1 MVIAYL
7 RVGTSNK
14 ELLEEQKDEIERY
27 ASNHDMNVDK
37 WITDVTV
44 DKGREDERNLARGLD
59 RMQKGDSLIFS
70 DISRLGRTLSE
81 VMDIMGRCMEK
92 GVQIYSIRDRYILD
106 QALDLPVMG
115 NVFKL
120 VTEIEHSL
128 MSIRTKEALN
138 HKKSAGGPL
147 GRPKGSAAKQSFLDA
162 NKEEVISMLE
172 RGDTVF
178 EICKRFNVSRNT
190 YYMFSQVEIAVSS
203 MSDQAIPYPY
213 CQSNS
218 GIILKFIPHIPAR
231 NVSGM
236 KIVDTIVRRFMIAF
250 MRRSLLDM

>member
-81 VMDIMGRCMEK
+81 VMDIMGRCMVVFVGARLWDFYRTDFSRTNFA
-92 GVQIYSIRDRYILD
+92 GVYFRRIDG
-106 QALDLPVMG
+106 A
-115 NVFKL
+115 
-120 VTEIEHSL
+120 
-128 MSIRTKEALN
+128 
-138 HKKSAGGPL
+138 
-147 GRPKGSAAKQSFLDA
+147 
-162 NKEEVISMLE
+162 
-172 RGDTVF
+172 
-178 EICKRFNVSRNT
+178 
-190 YYMFSQVEIAVSS
+190 
-203 MSDQAIPYPY
+203 
-213 CQSNS
+213 
-218 GIILKFIPHIPAR
+218 KFIL
-231 NVSGM
+231 
-236 KIVDTIVRRFMIAF
+236 RFVVHGIW
-250 MRRSLLDM
+250 

>member
-44 DKGREDERNLARGLD
+44 DKGREDERNLARVLD

-92 GVQIYSIRDRYILD
+92 AFR
-106 QALDLPVMG
+106 
-115 NVFKL
+115 
-120 VTEIEHSL
+120 
-128 MSIRTKEALN
+128 
-138 HKKSAGGPL
+138 
-147 GRPKGSAAKQSFLDA
+147 
-162 NKEEVISMLE
+162 
-172 RGDTVF
+172 
-178 EICKRFNVSRNT
+178 
-190 YYMFSQVEIAVSS
+190 
-203 MSDQAIPYPY
+203 
-213 CQSNS
+213 SNS
-218 GIILKFIPHIPAR
+218 IMIPVYPRPGIGFASYGKRVQVGDGDRTQFDVNPYQRGIE
-231 NVSGM
+231 S
-236 KIVDTIVRRFMIAF
+236 
-250 MRRSLLDM
+250 

>member
-92 GVQIYSIRDRYILD
+92 GV
-106 QALDLPVMG
+106 
-115 NVFKL
+115 
-120 VTEIEHSL
+120 TEIEHSL

-190 YYMFSQVEIAVSS
+190 YYMF
-203 MSDQAIPYPY
+203 
-213 CQSNS
+213 
-218 GIILKFIPHIPAR
+218 KR
-231 NVSGM
+231 NYG
-236 KIVDTIVRRFMIAF
+236 
-250 MRRSLLDM
+250 L